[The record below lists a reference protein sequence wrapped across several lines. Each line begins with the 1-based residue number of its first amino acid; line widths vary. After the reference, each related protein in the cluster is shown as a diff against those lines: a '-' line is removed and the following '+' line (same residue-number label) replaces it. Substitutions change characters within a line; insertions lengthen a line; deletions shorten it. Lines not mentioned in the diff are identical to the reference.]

1 MQLLDERGCV
11 IKTRDV
17 VERLHQLVL
26 AEPAIMRVAAD
37 VAPNPQPWGQSGLH
51 FSARLIGSGEPA
63 LLKVNVPRDQ
73 LWWTHSLAQA
83 YPDLLPRVFAAGER
97 VGGESLGWV
106 LWEQVRNGLHPGW
119 AGREFDMILEA
130 GVRFQVASRTLV
142 AGAQAAG
149 VLNQLRVEDLAER
162 LEQGVRRAA
171 PGPAERV
178 LRRVVEDWA
187 WVNDICEAEVCH
199 GDLHMANALC
209 RDDPPGGEA
218 LLIDHHPTRMPWAC
232 EAAKPEILCAEPTR
246 MGCRSLVAR
255 QAAIRA
261 RLGLSVPNQA
271 ALERLQA
278 IVLGWWAI
286 QMWGYVGDA
295 PNPNWRDPRVWQ
307 AENEAYIAAAA
318 AA

>member
-1 MQLLDERGCV
+1 MQLLDQRGCV
-11 IKTRDV
+11 IKTPDV
-17 VERLHQLVL
+17 VQRLHELVL

-37 VAPNPQPWGQSGLH
+37 VTPNPQPWGQSGLH
-51 FSARLIGSGEPA
+51 FSARLIASGEPA

-73 LWWTHSLAQA
+73 LWWTRSLAQSF
-83 YPDLLPRVFAAGER
+83 PKLLPRVFAAGER
-97 VGGESLGWV
+97 VAEERLGWV
-106 LWEQVRNGLHPGW
+106 LWEQVANGLHPGW

-130 GVRFQVASRTLV
+130 GVEFQVASRALA

-149 VLNQLRVEDLAER
+149 VLNQLRVEELAER
-162 LEQGVRRAA
+162 MEQGVRRAA

-178 LRRVVEDWA
+178 LGRVAEDWA

-209 RDDPPGGEA
+209 RDEPPGGAA

-232 EAAKPEILCAEPTR
+232 EPAKPEILNADPTR
-246 MGCRSLVAR
+246 AGCRRLVAR

-261 RLGLSVPNQA
+261 RLGLSVPSGA

-286 QMWGYVGDA
+286 QMWGYIGSSPD
-295 PNPNWRDPRVWQ
+295 PTWRDPRVWR